1 MIQEDW
7 CMAVTEEQLKALREK
22 ARRVR
27 IDILKMLTE
36 CGSGH
41 TGGSLSA
48 TDIVTALYFYKMKY
62 DPKRPDWKERDN
74 FILSKGHAAPVLY
87 TALSHAGFIEHAE
100 LCTLRK
106 LGSRL
111 QGHPDSKCMPGV
123 EISTGSLG
131 QGLSVANGLALA
143 HKLDKSRSRVYALLG
158 DGELQEG
165 QIWEAAMT
173 AAHYKLDN
181 ICALVDN
188 NGLQIDGP
196 VEKVMGVEPITDKW
210 RAFGWEVFDIDGHDM
225 AAITAALDKAETVK
239 GKPTVIVCRTVKG
252 KGSKVFEGKVEFHGT
267 TPSKE
272 ELEIAMKELSEETV
286 CK

>member
-1 MIQEDW
+1 MALSED
-7 CMAVTEEQLKALREK
+7 QLRSLKDR
-22 ARRVR
+22 ARRIR
-27 IDILKMLTE
+27 IDILKTLHG

-48 TDIVTALYFYKMKY
+48 ADIMTALYFYKMKY
-62 DPKRPDWKERDN
+62 DARDPGWKGRDY

-87 TALSHAGFIEHAE
+87 TTLAHAGFLETSE

-111 QGHPDSKCMPGV
+111 QGHPDSKYLPGV

-131 QGLSVANGLALA
+131 QGLSVACGAALA
-143 HKLDKSRSRVYALLG
+143 HKLDKAGNRVYAVLG

-165 QIWEAAMT
+165 QVWEAAMT
-173 AAHYKLDN
+173 GAHYKLDN
-181 ICALVDN
+181 LCVLVDN

-196 VEKVMGVEPITDKW
+196 VAKVMGVEPITDKW
-210 RAFGWEVFDIDGHDM
+210 RAFGWDVQDIDGHDM
-225 AAITAALDKAETVK
+225 AQLTAALDKAETVK
-239 GKPTVIVCRTVKG
+239 GKPSAIVCRTVKG
-252 KGSKVFEGKVEFHGT
+252 KGSKCFEGKVEFHGT

-272 ELEIAMKELSEETV
+272 ELETALKELDEAV

>member
-1 MIQEDW
+1 
-7 CMAVTEEQLKALREK
+7 MAVTEDQLKALKDK

-27 IDILKMLTE
+27 IDILKMLTD

-41 TGGSLSA
+41 TGGSLSSA
-48 TDIVTALYFYKMKY
+48 DIATALYFYKMQY
-62 DPKRPDWKERDN
+62 DAKKPDWKGRDH
-74 FILSKGHAAPVLY
+74 FILSKGHAAPLLY
-87 TALSHAGFIEHAE
+87 TVLAHAGYFEPAE

-111 QGHPDSKCMPGV
+111 QGHPDSKYLPGV

-131 QGLSVANGLALA
+131 QGLSVANGIALG
-143 HKLDKSRSRVYALLG
+143 HKLDKTTNRVYALLG

-165 QIWEAAMT
+165 QVWEAAMT

-181 ICALVDN
+181 LCALVDN

-196 VEKVMGVEPITDKW
+196 VAKVMGVEPITDKW
-210 RAFGWEVFDIDGHDM
+210 RAFGWEVLDIDGHDM
-225 AAITAALDKAETVK
+225 AKIVAALDRAETVK
-239 GKPTVIVCRTVKG
+239 GKPTMIVCRTVKG

-267 TPSKE
+267 TPSKD
-272 ELEIAMKELSEETV
+272 ELEIALKELSEETV

>member
-1 MIQEDW
+1 
-7 CMAVTEEQLKALREK
+7 MAVNDDKLRDLKDR
-22 ARRVR
+22 ARRMR
-27 IDILKMLTE
+27 IDILKMLHG

-41 TGGSLSA
+41 TGGSLSS
-48 TDIVTALYFYKMKY
+48 TDIMAALYFSKMKY
-62 DPKRPDWKERDN
+62 DPKKPDWKGRDY

-87 TALSHAGFIEHAE
+87 TTLAHAGFIDTAE

-111 QGHPDSKCMPGV
+111 QGHPDSKYLPGV

-131 QGLSVANGLALA
+131 QGLSVACGIALA
-143 HKLDKSRSRVYALLG
+143 HKLDKATNRVYAVLG

-173 AAHYKLDN
+173 GAHYKLDN
-181 ICALVDN
+181 LCILVDN

-196 VEKVMGVEPITDKW
+196 VAKVMGVEPIADKW
-210 RAFGWEVFDIDGHDM
+210 RAFGWDVQDIDGHDM
-225 AAITAALDKAETVK
+225 AQIVAALDKAETVK
-239 GKPTVIVCRTVKG
+239 GKPTAIVCRTVKG

-272 ELEIAMKELSEETV
+272 ELEIALKELDEAV

>member
-1 MIQEDW
+1 
-7 CMAVTEEQLKALREK
+7 MAVSEEQLRYLKDR
-22 ARRVR
+22 ARRMR
-27 IDILKMLTE
+27 IDIVKTLHG

-48 TDIVTALYFYKMKY
+48 TDIMTALYFYKMKY
-62 DPKRPDWKERDN
+62 DPKKPDWKERDY

-87 TALSHAGFIEHAE
+87 ATLAHAGFIETAE

-111 QGHPDSKCMPGV
+111 QGHPDSKYLPGV

-131 QGLSVANGLALA
+131 QGLSVACGIALSR
-143 HKLDKSRSRVYALLG
+143 KLDKAPNRVYAVLG

-173 AAHYKLDN
+173 GAHYKLDN
-181 ICALVDN
+181 LCVLIDN

-196 VEKVMGVEPITDKW
+196 VAKVMGVEPITDKW
-210 RAFGWEVFDIDGHDM
+210 RAFGWDVQDIDGHDM
-225 AAITAALDKAETVK
+225 AQIVAALDKAETVK
-239 GKPTVIVCRTVKG
+239 GKPTAIVCRTVKG
-252 KGSKVFEGKVEFHGT
+252 KGSTCFEGKVEFHGT

-272 ELEIAMKELSEETV
+272 ELETALKELDEAV

>member
-1 MIQEDW
+1 
-7 CMAVTEEQLKALREK
+7 MAATEEQVKVLKEK
-22 ARRVR
+22 ARNIR
-27 IDILKMLTE
+27 IDILKMLTD

-48 TDIVTALYFYKMKY
+48 ADIATALYFYKMKH
-62 DPKRPDWKERDN
+62 DAKQPKWKDRDN
-74 FILSKGHAAPVLY
+74 FILSKGHAAPLLY
-87 TALSHAGFIEHAE
+87 TVLAHAGYFESTE

-111 QGHPDSKCMPGV
+111 QGHPDSKYLPGV

-143 HKLDKSRSRVYALLG
+143 HKLDKAANRVYALLG
-158 DGELQEG
+158 DGEIQEG
-165 QIWEAAMT
+165 QVWEAAMT

-181 ICALVDN
+181 LCAMVDN

-196 VEKVMGVEPITDKW
+196 VAKVMGVEPITDKF
-210 RAFGWEVFDIDGHDM
+210 RAFGWEVLDINGHDM
-225 AAITAALDKAETVK
+225 AQITAALDKAETIK
-239 GKPTVIVCRTVKG
+239 GKPTMIVCRTVKG
-252 KGSKVFEGKVEFHGT
+252 KGSAVFEGKVEFHGA
-267 TPSKE
+267 TPTKEQCATALE
-272 ELEIAMKELSEETV
+272 ELAV

>member
-1 MIQEDW
+1 
-7 CMAVTEEQLKALREK
+7 MAATEEQVKTLKEK
-22 ARRVR
+22 ARNVR

-48 TDIVTALYFYKMKY
+48 ADIATALYFYKMKH
-62 DPKRPDWKERDN
+62 DPKQPKWKDRDN
-74 FILSKGHAAPVLY
+74 FILSKGHAAPLLY
-87 TALSHAGFIEHAE
+87 TVLAHAGYFETTE

-111 QGHPDSKCMPGV
+111 QGHPDSKYLPGV

-143 HKLDKSRSRVYALLG
+143 HKLDKAANRVYALLG
-158 DGELQEG
+158 DGEIQEG

-181 ICALVDN
+181 LCAMVDN

-196 VEKVMGVEPITDKW
+196 VAKVMGVEPITDKF
-210 RAFGWEVFDIDGHDM
+210 RAFGWEVLDINGHDM
-225 AAITAALDKAETVK
+225 AQITAALDKAETIK
-239 GKPTVIVCRTVKG
+239 GKPTMIVCRTVKG
-252 KGSKVFEGKVEFHGT
+252 KGSAVFEGKVEFHGA
-267 TPSKE
+267 TPTKE
-272 ELEIAMKELSEETV
+272 QCATALNDLAV

>member
-1 MIQEDW
+1 
-7 CMAVTEEQLKALREK
+7 MAVSEEQLRSLKDR
-22 ARRVR
+22 ARRMR
-27 IDILKMLTE
+27 IDIVKTLHG

-48 TDIVTALYFYKMKY
+48 TDIMTALYFYKMKY
-62 DPKRPDWKERDN
+62 DPKKPDWKGRDY

-87 TALSHAGFIEHAE
+87 TTLAHAGFFETSE

-111 QGHPDSKCMPGV
+111 QGHPDSKYLPGV

-131 QGLSVANGLALA
+131 QGLSVACGIALSQ
-143 HKLDKSRSRVYALLG
+143 KLDKATNRVYAVLG

-173 AAHYKLDN
+173 GAHYKLDN
-181 ICALVDN
+181 LCVLIDN

-196 VEKVMGVEPITDKW
+196 VAKVMGVEPITDKW
-210 RAFGWEVFDIDGHDM
+210 RAFGWDVQDIDGHDM
-225 AAITAALDKAETVK
+225 TQIVAALDKAETVK
-239 GKPTVIVCRTVKG
+239 GKPTAIVCRTVKG
-252 KGSKVFEGKVEFHGT
+252 KGSTCFEGKVEFHGT

-272 ELEIAMKELSEETV
+272 ELETALKELDAAV

>member
-1 MIQEDW
+1 
-7 CMAVTEEQLKALREK
+7 MAVNEAQMQALKDR
-22 ARRVR
+22 ARRMR
-27 IDILKMLTE
+27 IDILKTLHG

-48 TDIVTALYFYKMKY
+48 TDIMAALYFYKMKY
-62 DPKRPDWKERDN
+62 DPKKPDWKGRDY

-87 TALSHAGFIEHAE
+87 ATLAHAGFIETAE

-111 QGHPDSKCMPGV
+111 QGHPDSKYLPGV

-131 QGLSVANGLALA
+131 QGLSVACGIALA
-143 HKLDKSRSRVYALLG
+143 HKLDKATNRVYAVLG

-173 AAHYKLDN
+173 GAHYKLDN
-181 ICALVDN
+181 LCILVDN

-196 VEKVMGVEPITDKW
+196 VAKVMGVEPIADKW
-210 RAFGWEVFDIDGHDM
+210 RAFGWDVQDIDGHDM
-225 AAITAALDKAETVK
+225 AQIVAALDKAETVK
-239 GKPTVIVCRTVKG
+239 GKPTAIVCRTVKG

-272 ELEIAMKELSEETV
+272 ELEQALKELDEAV

>member
-1 MIQEDW
+1 
-7 CMAVTEEQLKALREK
+7 MAVNEAQMRALKDR
-22 ARRVR
+22 ARRMR
-27 IDILKMLTE
+27 IDILKTLHG

-48 TDIVTALYFYKMKY
+48 TDIMAALYFYKMRY
-62 DPKRPDWKERDN
+62 DPKKPDWKGRDY

-87 TALSHAGFIEHAE
+87 ATLAHAGFIETAE

-111 QGHPDSKCMPGV
+111 QGHPDSKYLPGV

-131 QGLSVANGLALA
+131 QGLSVACGIALA
-143 HKLDKSRSRVYALLG
+143 HKLDKATNRVYAVLG

-173 AAHYKLDN
+173 GAHYKLDN
-181 ICALVDN
+181 LCILVDN

-196 VEKVMGVEPITDKW
+196 VAKVMGVEPIADKW
-210 RAFGWEVFDIDGHDM
+210 RAFGWDVQDIDGHDM
-225 AAITAALDKAETVK
+225 AQITAALDKAETVK
-239 GKPTVIVCRTVKG
+239 GKPTAIVCRTVKG

-272 ELEIAMKELSEETV
+272 ELEIALKELDEAV

>member
-1 MIQEDW
+1 MTLSED
-7 CMAVTEEQLKALREK
+7 QLRSLKDR
-22 ARRVR
+22 ARRMR
-27 IDILKMLTE
+27 IDILKTLHG

-48 TDIVTALYFYKMKY
+48 TDIMTALYFYKMKY
-62 DPKRPDWKERDN
+62 DPKDPNWKGRDY

-87 TALSHAGFIEHAE
+87 TTLAHAGFLETSE

-111 QGHPDSKCMPGV
+111 QGHPDSKYLPGV

-131 QGLSVANGLALA
+131 QGLSVACGVALA
-143 HKLDKSRSRVYALLG
+143 HKLDKAGNRVYAVLG

-173 AAHYKLDN
+173 GAHYKLDN
-181 ICALVDN
+181 LCVLVDN

-196 VEKVMGVEPITDKW
+196 VAKVMGVEPITDKW
-210 RAFGWEVFDIDGHDM
+210 RAFGWDVQDIDGHDM
-225 AAITAALDKAETVK
+225 AQLTAALDKAETVK
-239 GKPTVIVCRTVKG
+239 GKPSAIICRTVKG
-252 KGSKVFEGKVEFHGT
+252 KGSKCFEGKVEFHGT

-272 ELEIAMKELSEETV
+272 ELETALKELDEAV

>member
-1 MIQEDW
+1 
-7 CMAVTEEQLKALREK
+7 MAASPEQLKTLRDK

-27 IDILKMLTE
+27 IDILKMLTQ

-48 TDIVTALYFYKMKY
+48 ADIATALYFYKMKY
-62 DPKRPDWKERDN
+62 DAKKPDWKGRDN
-74 FILSKGHAAPVLY
+74 FILSKGHAAPLLY
-87 TALSHAGFIEHAE
+87 TVLAHAGFIEQAE

-111 QGHPDSKCMPGV
+111 QGHPDSKYVPGV

-131 QGLSVANGLALA
+131 QGLSVANGIALA
-143 HKLDKSRSRVYALLG
+143 HKLDRVPNRVYALLG

-165 QIWEAAMT
+165 QVWEAAMT

-181 ICALVDN
+181 LCALVDN

-196 VEKVMGVEPITDKW
+196 VAKVMGVEPIMDKW
-210 RAFGWEVFDIDGHDM
+210 RAFGWEALDIDGQVL
-225 AAITAALDKAETVK
+225 AAITSALDKAETVK
-239 GKPTVIVCRTVKG
+239 GKPTVIVCRTIKG
-252 KGSKVFEGKVEFHGT
+252 KGSKQFEGKVEFHGT

-272 ELEIAMKELSEETV
+272 ELEIAVKELSDETV

>member
-1 MIQEDW
+1 
-7 CMAVTEEQLKALREK
+7 MAVTEQQLTTLKDK

-27 IDILKMLTE
+27 IDILKMLTD

-48 TDIVTALYFYKMKY
+48 DDIATALYFYKMKY
-62 DPKRPDWKERDN
+62 DPKNPGWKGRDH
-74 FILSKGHAAPVLY
+74 FILSKGHAAPLLY
-87 TALSHAGFIEHAE
+87 TVLAHAGFIETAE
-100 LCTLRK
+100 LCTLRRI
-106 LGSRL
+106 GSRL
-111 QGHPDSKCMPGV
+111 QGHPDSKYLPGV

-131 QGLSVANGLALA
+131 QGLSVANGLALS
-143 HKLDKSRSRVYALLG
+143 HKLDKTGNRVYALLG

-181 ICALVDN
+181 LCALVDN

-210 RAFGWEVFDIDGHDM
+210 RAFGWEVIDIDGHDM
-225 AAITAALDKAETVK
+225 AKIVGALDKAETVK
-239 GKPTVIVCRTVKG
+239 GRPTMIVCRTVKG
-252 KGSKVFEGKVEFHGT
+252 KGSRVFEGKVEFHGT

-272 ELEIAMKELSEETV
+272 ELEIAMKELEQAV

>member
-1 MIQEDW
+1 MT
-7 CMAVTEEQLKALREK
+7 ATPEQLKTLSER
-22 ARRVR
+22 ARRIR
-27 IDILKMLTE
+27 IDILKMLTT

-41 TGGSLSA
+41 TGGSLSSA
-48 TDIVTALYFYKMKY
+48 DIATALYFYKMKY
-62 DPKRPDWKERDN
+62 DPKNPGWKGRDY
-74 FILSKGHAAPVLY
+74 FILSKGHAAPLLY
-87 TALSHAGFIEHAE
+87 TVLAHAGFIEQTE

-111 QGHPDSKCMPGV
+111 QGHPDSKYLPGV

-131 QGLSVANGLALA
+131 QGLSVANGVALA
-143 HKLDKSRSRVYALLG
+143 HKLDKATNRVYALLG

-181 ICALVDN
+181 LCALVDN

-210 RAFGWEVFDIDGHDM
+210 RAFGWEVLDVDGHDM
-225 AAITAALDKAETVK
+225 SQIASALDKAETVK
-239 GKPTVIVCRTVKG
+239 GKPTMIVCRTVKG

-267 TPSKE
+267 TPSEE
-272 ELEIAMKELSEETV
+272 ELAIAMKELEDAV

>member
-1 MIQEDW
+1 
-7 CMAVTEEQLKALREK
+7 MAVNEAQMQALKDR
-22 ARRVR
+22 ARRMR
-27 IDILKMLTE
+27 IDILKTLHG

-48 TDIVTALYFYKMKY
+48 TDIMAALYFYKMKY
-62 DPKRPDWKERDN
+62 DPKKPDWKGRDY

-87 TALSHAGFIEHAE
+87 ATLAHAGFIETAE

-111 QGHPDSKCMPGV
+111 QGHPDSKYLPGV

-131 QGLSVANGLALA
+131 QGLSVACGIALA
-143 HKLDKSRSRVYALLG
+143 HKLDKATNRVYAVLG

-173 AAHYKLDN
+173 GAHYKLDN
-181 ICALVDN
+181 LCILVDN

-196 VEKVMGVEPITDKW
+196 VAKVMGVEPIADKW
-210 RAFGWEVFDIDGHDM
+210 RAFGWDVQDIDGHDM
-225 AAITAALDKAETVK
+225 AQIVAALDKAETVK
-239 GKPTVIVCRTVKG
+239 GKPTAIVCRTVKG

-272 ELEIAMKELSEETV
+272 ELEIALKELDEAV

>member
-1 MIQEDW
+1 
-7 CMAVTEEQLKALREK
+7 MAVTEEQVRTLKEK
-22 ARRVR
+22 ARRMR
-27 IDILKMLTE
+27 IDILKMLHGS
-36 CGSGH
+36 GSGH

-48 TDIVTALYFYKMKY
+48 ADIMTALYFYKMKY
-62 DPKRPDWKERDN
+62 DPKNPDWKERDY

-87 TALSHAGFIEHAE
+87 TTLAQAGFLETAE

-111 QGHPDSKCMPGV
+111 QGHPDSKYLPGV

-131 QGLSVANGLALA
+131 QGLSVACGIAIA
-143 HKLDKSRSRVYALLG
+143 QKLDKKPNRVYALLG

-181 ICALVDN
+181 LCVLVDN

-196 VEKVMGVEPITDKW
+196 VAKVMGVEPITDKW
-210 RAFGWEVFDIDGHDM
+210 RAFGWDVQDIDGHDM
-225 AAITAALDKAETVK
+225 AQLTTALDKAETVK
-239 GKPTVIVCRTVKG
+239 GRPTAIVCRTVKG
-252 KGSKVFEGKVEFHGT
+252 KGSKCFEGKVEFHGT

-272 ELEIAMKELSEETV
+272 ELETALKELDEAV

>member
-1 MIQEDW
+1 
-7 CMAVTEEQLKALREK
+7 MAVSEEQLRSLKDR
-22 ARRVR
+22 ARRMR
-27 IDILKMLTE
+27 IDIVKTLHG

-48 TDIVTALYFYKMKY
+48 TDIMTALYFYKMRY
-62 DPKRPDWKERDN
+62 DPKKPDWKGRDY

-87 TALSHAGFIEHAE
+87 TTLAHAGFIETAE

-111 QGHPDSKCMPGV
+111 QGHPDSKYLPGV

-131 QGLSVANGLALA
+131 QGLSVACGIALSQ
-143 HKLDKSRSRVYALLG
+143 KLNKAPNRVYAVLG

-173 AAHYKLDN
+173 GAHYMLDN
-181 ICALVDN
+181 LCVLIDN

-196 VEKVMGVEPITDKW
+196 VAKVMGVEPITDKW
-210 RAFGWEVFDIDGHDM
+210 RAFGWDVQDIDGHDM
-225 AAITAALDKAETVK
+225 AQITAALDKAETVK
-239 GKPTVIVCRTVKG
+239 GKPTAIVCRTVKG
-252 KGSKVFEGKVEFHGT
+252 KGSKCFEGKVEFHGT

-272 ELEIAMKELSEETV
+272 ELEMALKELDETV

>member
-1 MIQEDW
+1 
-7 CMAVTEEQLKALREK
+7 MAVTKEQLSALEDK
-22 ARRVR
+22 ARRMR
-27 IDILKMLTE
+27 IDILKTLAG

-48 TDIVTALYFYKMKY
+48 TDIVAALYFYKMKY
-62 DPKRPDWKERDN
+62 DPKKPQWKDRDS
-74 FILSKGHAAPVLY
+74 FILSKGHAAPLLY
-87 TALSHAGFIEHAE
+87 TALAHAGFFEQTE

-111 QGHPDSKCMPGV
+111 QGHPDSKYLPGV

-131 QGLSVANGLALA
+131 QGLSVANGVALA
-143 HKLDKSRSRVYALLG
+143 HKLDKNPGRVYALLG

-181 ICALVDN
+181 LCALVDN

-196 VEKVMGVEPITDKW
+196 VAKVMGVEPITDKW
-210 RAFGWEVFDIDGHDM
+210 RAFGWEVFDINGHNM
-225 AAITAALDKAETVK
+225 AEITAALDKAETVK
-239 GKPTVIVCRTVKG
+239 GKPTMIVCRTVKG
-252 KGSKVFEGKVEFHGT
+252 KGSSVFEGKVEFHGT
-267 TPSKE
+267 TPSKD
-272 ELEIAMKELSEETV
+272 ELEIALKELSEGV

>member
-1 MIQEDW
+1 
-7 CMAVTEEQLKALREK
+7 MAATEEQVKALKEK
-22 ARRVR
+22 ARNVR
-27 IDILKMLTE
+27 IDILKMLTD

-48 TDIVTALYFYKMKY
+48 TDIATALYFYKMKH
-62 DPKRPDWKERDN
+62 DAKQPKWKDRDN
-74 FILSKGHAAPVLY
+74 FILSKGHAAPLLY
-87 TALSHAGFIEHAE
+87 TVLAHAGYFDIAE

-111 QGHPDSKCMPGV
+111 QGHPDSKYLPGV

-143 HKLDKSRSRVYALLG
+143 HKLDKASNRVYALLG
-158 DGELQEG
+158 DGEIQEG

-181 ICALVDN
+181 LCAMVDN

-196 VEKVMGVEPITDKW
+196 VAKVMGVEPITDKF
-210 RAFGWEVFDIDGHDM
+210 RAFGWEVLDIDGHDM
-225 AAITAALDKAETVK
+225 AQITAALDKAETIK
-239 GKPTVIVCRTVKG
+239 GKPCMIVCRTIKG
-252 KGSKVFEGKVEFHGT
+252 KGSSQFEGKVEFHGA
-267 TPSKE
+267 TPTKE
-272 ELEIAMKELSEETV
+272 QCATALNDLAV

>member
-1 MIQEDW
+1 MGASD
-7 CMAVTEEQLKALREK
+7 EQVRSLKDR
-22 ARRVR
+22 ARRLR
-27 IDILKMLTE
+27 IDILKVLHG

-41 TGGSLSA
+41 TGGSLSSA
-48 TDIVTALYFYKMKY
+48 DILTALYFYKMRY
-62 DPKRPDWKERDN
+62 DPKRPDWKGRDY

-87 TALSHAGFIEHAE
+87 ATLAHAGFLEISE

-111 QGHPDSKCMPGV
+111 QGHPDSKYLPGV

-131 QGLSVANGLALA
+131 QGLSVACGIALA
-143 HKLDKSRSRVYALLG
+143 QKLDKNPNRVYAVVG

-173 AAHYKLDN
+173 AAHYRLDN
-181 ICALVDN
+181 LCVLVDN

-196 VEKVMGVEPITDKW
+196 VAKVMGVEPIPDKW
-210 RAFGWEVFDIDGHDM
+210 RAFGWDVQDIDGHDM
-225 AAITAALDKAETVK
+225 AQITDALDRAETVK
-239 GKPTVIVCRTVKG
+239 GKPSAIVCRTVKG
-252 KGSKVFEGKVEFHGT
+252 KGSKCFEGKVEFHGT

-272 ELEIAMKELSEETV
+272 ELEQALKELDEAV

>member
-1 MIQEDW
+1 MTVREDHIK
-7 CMAVTEEQLKALREK
+7 ELKDR
-22 ARRVR
+22 ARRIR
-27 IDILKMLTE
+27 IDILKMLHGS
-36 CGSGH
+36 GSGH

-48 TDIVTALYFYKMKY
+48 TDLMTALYFYKMKY
-62 DPKRPDWKERDN
+62 DPKKPGWTERDF

-87 TALSHAGFIEHAE
+87 TTLAHAGFFETSE

-111 QGHPDSKCMPGV
+111 QGHPDSKYLPGV

-131 QGLSVANGLALA
+131 QGLSVACGIALSQ
-143 HKLDKSRSRVYALLG
+143 KLDKAPNRVYAVLG

-165 QIWEAAMT
+165 QVWEAAMT

-181 ICALVDN
+181 LCILVDN

-196 VEKVMGVEPITDKW
+196 VAKVMGVEPIADKW
-210 RAFGWEVFDIDGHDM
+210 RAFGWDVQDIDGHDM
-225 AAITAALDKAETVK
+225 VQITTALDKAETVK
-239 GKPTVIVCRTVKG
+239 GKPTAIVCRTVKG
-252 KGSKVFEGKVEFHGT
+252 KGSKCFEGKVEFHGA

-272 ELEIAMKELSEETV
+272 ELEIALKELDEAV

>member
-1 MIQEDW
+1 
-7 CMAVTEEQLKALREK
+7 MAVNEAQMAALKDR
-22 ARRVR
+22 ARRIR
-27 IDILKMLTE
+27 IDIVKTLHG

-48 TDIVTALYFYKMKY
+48 TDIMTALYFAKMKY
-62 DPKRPDWKERDN
+62 DPKKPDWKGRDF

-87 TALSHAGFIEHAE
+87 TTLAHAGFIETSE

-111 QGHPDSKCMPGV
+111 QGHPDSKYLPGV

-131 QGLSVANGLALA
+131 QGLSVACGVALA
-143 HKLDKSRSRVYALLG
+143 HKLNKATNRVYAVLG

-173 AAHYKLDN
+173 GAHYKLDN
-181 ICALVDN
+181 LCILVDN

-196 VEKVMGVEPITDKW
+196 VAKVMGVEPIADKW
-210 RAFGWEVFDIDGHDM
+210 RAFGWDVQDIDGHDM
-225 AAITAALDKAETVK
+225 AQIVAALDKAETVK
-239 GKPTVIVCRTVKG
+239 GKPSAIVCRTVKG
-252 KGSKVFEGKVEFHGT
+252 KGSKCFEGKVEFHGT

-272 ELEIAMKELSEETV
+272 ELEMALKELDEAV

>member
-1 MIQEDW
+1 
-7 CMAVTEEQLKALREK
+7 MAATEEQVKALKEK
-22 ARRVR
+22 ARNIR

-48 TDIVTALYFYKMKY
+48 ADIATALYFYKMKH
-62 DPKRPDWKERDN
+62 DPKQPKWKDRDN
-74 FILSKGHAAPVLY
+74 FILSKGHAAPLLY
-87 TALSHAGFIEHAE
+87 TVLAHAGYFETTE

-111 QGHPDSKCMPGV
+111 QGHPDSKYLPGV

-143 HKLDKSRSRVYALLG
+143 HKLDKGANRVYALLG
-158 DGELQEG
+158 DGEIQEG

-181 ICALVDN
+181 LCAMVDN

-196 VEKVMGVEPITDKW
+196 VAKVMGVEPITDKF
-210 RAFGWEVFDIDGHDM
+210 RAFGWEVLDIDGHYM
-225 AAITAALDKAETVK
+225 AQIAAALDKAETIK
-239 GKPTVIVCRTVKG
+239 GKPTMIVCRTVKG
-252 KGSKVFEGKVEFHGT
+252 KGSAVFEGKVEFHGA
-267 TPSKE
+267 TPTKE
-272 ELEIAMKELSEETV
+272 QCATALNDLAV

>member
-1 MIQEDW
+1 
-7 CMAVTEEQLKALREK
+7 
-22 ARRVR
+22 
-27 IDILKMLTE
+27 MLTE

-48 TDIVTALYFYKMKY
+48 ADIATALYFYKMKY
-62 DPKRPDWKERDN
+62 DAEEAGLEGPRQFHPFQGPR
-74 FILSKGHAAPVLY
+74 GAAPVYGARACGL
-87 TALSHAGFIEHAE
+87 
-100 LCTLRK
+100 LRTRASSARSGSS
-106 LGSRL
+106 GSRL
-111 QGHPDSKCMPGV
+111 QGHPDSKYLPGV

-143 HKLDKSRSRVYALLG
+143 HKLDKAANRVYALLG

-165 QIWEAAMT
+165 QVWEAAMT

-181 ICALVDN
+181 LCALVDN

-196 VEKVMGVEPITDKW
+196 VAKVMGVEPITDKW
-210 RAFGWEVFDIDGHDM
+210 RAFGWEVLDIDGHDM
-225 AAITAALDKAETVK
+225 AQIAAALDKAETVK
-239 GKPTVIVCRTVKG
+239 GKPTMIVCRTVKG
-252 KGSKVFEGKVEFHGT
+252 KGSKCFEGKVEFHGT

-272 ELEIAMKELSEETV
+272 ELEIALKELEEAV

>member
-1 MIQEDW
+1 MP
-7 CMAVTEEQLKALREK
+7 VTEEQLKTLKDK
-22 ARRVR
+22 ARNVR

-48 TDIVTALYFYKMKY
+48 ADIATALYFSKMKY
-62 DPKRPDWKERDN
+62 DPKKPDWKGRDN
-74 FILSKGHAAPVLY
+74 FILSKGHAAPLLY
-87 TALSHAGFIEHAE
+87 TVLAHAGFIEHAE

-111 QGHPDSKCMPGV
+111 QGHPDSKHVPGV

-143 HKLDKSRSRVYALLG
+143 HKLDKAPNRVYVLLG

-165 QIWEAAMT
+165 QVWEAAMT
-173 AAHYKLDN
+173 SAHYKLDN
-181 ICALVDN
+181 LCALVDN

-196 VEKVMGVEPITDKW
+196 VAKVMGVEPITDKF
-210 RAFGWEVFDIDGHDM
+210 RAFGWAVQDVDGHDLEK
-225 AAITAALDKAETVK
+225 ILGALDKAETTK
-239 GKPTVIVCRTVKG
+239 GKPSMIVCRTVKG
-252 KGSKVFEGKVEFHGT
+252 KGSKCFEGRVEFHGT
-267 TPSKE
+267 TPSKD
-272 ELEIAMKELSEETV
+272 ELDAAMKELSEETV